1 VVIIVAMTK
10 TRIEAFSDGVFA
22 IAITLLVLNLH
33 PDKSVTHQWPSYA
46 AFAFGFL
53 TIGVM
58 WVNHH
63 HLLHQFGHVDR
74 VLLFLNML
82 LLLGIVFIPFPTAL
96 IAEHIR
102 DGDARTAT
110 LAYGCTGIVL
120 AMFFNALWHY
130 GAHGRRLLRA
140 DTRMREV
147 SGITRSYLP
156 GIPLYLTGTLV
167 SFASPVAS
175 AAVYAGIAV
184 FYAISNTFFGK
195 EPVG

>member
-1 VVIIVAMTK
+1 MTK

-22 IAITLLVLNLH
+22 IAITLLVLNLK
-33 PDKSVTHQWPSYA
+33 PAGSVVHQWPSYA

-63 HLLHQFGHVDR
+63 HLMHQFGHVDR
-74 VLLFLNML
+74 VLLFLNL
-82 LLLGIVFIPFPTAL
+82 LLLMGIVFIPFPTAL

-102 DGDARTAT
+102 GGDARSAT
-110 LAYGCTGIVL
+110 LAYGCTGVFL
-120 AMFFNALWHY
+120 AIFFNALWHY

-140 DTRMREV
+140 DARVREI

-156 GIPLYLTGTLV
+156 GVPLYLTGTLV

-175 AAVYAGIAV
+175 ASVYAAIAV

-195 EPVG
+195 EPVA